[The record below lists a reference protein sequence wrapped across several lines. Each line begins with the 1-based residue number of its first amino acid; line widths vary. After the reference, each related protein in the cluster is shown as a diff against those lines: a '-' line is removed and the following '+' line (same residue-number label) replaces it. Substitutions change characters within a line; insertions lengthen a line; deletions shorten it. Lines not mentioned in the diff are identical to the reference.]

1 MTVEAQYDQFIS
13 SLNQTMNKVDPN
25 LLVKMM
31 YLERKLPDV
40 PPKVEL
46 TLEYKPNIDT
56 ERKKEIIRNRFGFPN
71 QTTDHGVHV
80 VGQMNTDIVEKFS
93 QDPDIEYITGIAT
106 PASF

>member
-1 MTVEAQYDQFIS
+1 MC
-13 SLNQTMNKVDPN
+13 
-25 LLVKMM
+25 LL
-31 YLERKLPDV
+31 
-40 PPKVEL
+40 KVEL

-93 QDPDIEYITGIAT
+93 QDPDIEYITGNAT

>member
-1 MTVEAQYDQFIS
+1 MTIEAQYDQFIAI
-13 SLNQTMNKVDPN
+13 LNQTMKNVDPN

-40 PPKVEL
+40 SPKVEL
-46 TLEYKPNIDT
+46 TLEYKPNVDT
-56 ERKKEIIRNRFGFPN
+56 ERKKEIIRHRFGFPN

-93 QDPDIEYITGIAT
+93 QDPDIEYITGITT
-106 PASF
+106 PSSY